1 MNENAE
7 SCFREAERSLDGI
20 LARER
25 EAIEALGFSIA
36 DQSARTYHYKN
47 ETLVW
52 CYWFELRRR
61 RERQDLEKFSL
72 AVSLDEFA
80 PSVVKLRTCTE
91 LFQIGQSSRWN
102 KTEESEIALQQ
113 LVHDGMLSLITREMT
128 LGMAL
133 VAQVK

>member
-7 SCFREAERSLDGI
+7 SRFREAERGLDAI
-20 LARER
+20 LVRER
-25 EAIEALGFSIA
+25 EAIEALGISIA
-36 DQSARTYHYKN
+36 DQSARSYHYNN

-52 CYWFELRRR
+52 CYRFELRRC
-61 RERQDLEKFSL
+61 RERQDFEKFSL

-102 KTEESEIALQQ
+102 NTEESEIALQQ
-113 LVHDGMLSLITREMT
+113 LLHDGILSLITRELT
-128 LGMAL
+128 LGLAL
-133 VAQVK
+133 VAQEK